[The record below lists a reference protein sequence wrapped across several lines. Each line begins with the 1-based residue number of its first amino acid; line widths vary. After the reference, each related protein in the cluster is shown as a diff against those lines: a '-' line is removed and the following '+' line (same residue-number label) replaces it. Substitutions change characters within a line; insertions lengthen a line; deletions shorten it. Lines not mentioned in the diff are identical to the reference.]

1 MKKGFNKPYKVIEQ
15 ENGSIRIYG
24 NNHLH
29 DMLYWSEL
37 TTKEHK
43 EFDWISEENQDY
55 VEFFRYKGNTYC
67 MSEFMSAHNSIYNP
81 NQPDWMKE
89 FDGYTNDSFF
99 SGILVKYP
107 KEDEMIDQEHI
118 LVYTF
123 IS

>member
-1 MKKGFNKPYKVIEQ
+1 MRKAWKEIVIDEMHKV
-15 ENGSIRIYG
+15 SIYG

-37 TTKEHK
+37 TTKEQK
-43 EFDWISEENQDY
+43 EFDWITEENQDY
-55 VEFFRYKGNTYC
+55 MEFFRYKGNTYC
-67 MSEFMSAHNSIYNP
+67 IDEFTNIHNPVYNP
-81 NQPDWMKE
+81 NPPDWMKE

>member
-1 MKKGFNKPYKVIEQ
+1 MRKALKVIEQ
-15 ENGSIRIYG
+15 ENGKVSIYG

-37 TTKEHK
+37 TTKEQK
-43 EFDWISEENQDY
+43 EFEWITEENQDY
-55 VEFFRYKGNTYC
+55 MEFFRYKGNTYC
-67 MSEFMSAHNSIYNP
+67 IDEFINIHNSVYNP
-81 NQPDWMKE
+81 NPPDWMKE

-107 KEDEMIDQEHI
+107 KEEWGEIDQDHI